1 VPSGC
6 RDTVGW
12 TIRLTS
18 LIVAIAL
25 TPAARGFGQTADA
38 SATVNPWATGGVPGV
53 AKPGEGGKPLPY
65 WQAPALPQAVIAGG
79 TIPVGWTPQ
88 AVPYTGIGPDG
99 RPMTAYYA
107 PTYTFTYQAGPPML
121 AHAVPG
127 TAPMPSNQVNRP
139 QAWGYQP
146 APVTYAVPPATVARY
161 QPAPYQFPA
170 GSPQLAGTPI
180 APPPGPIPPAV
191 VPLAAAPPMIA
202 QQPLPP
208 PPTQWGPAPQQMPPQ
223 LVPQPMAQPLPQ
235 QAVPQQAVPQ
245 QAVPQQAPPQW
256 GPSAEPAPGLV
267 PQQPA
272 APPAAAAFGAAPAA
286 AAGAAFA
293 SANQQ
298 NQIPPIGSPAA
309 AAAPVAPPPRGG
321 TRLWRVV
328 GVNDGDTITCLDES
342 NQQQK
347 VRLASIDAPEIGQE
361 YGKTAR
367 ENLAALVFGK
377 TVEVIDEG
385 KDRYGR
391 TVGQVTCNGMD
402 VNRQMIAS
410 GNAWHFAEYSND
422 ASLAALQS
430 QAQAQRLG
438 LWATPNP
445 TPPWDYRDTLKRP
458 ST

>member
-1 VPSGC
+1 VPLGSRQPVAQRPGS
-6 RDTVGW
+6 R
-12 TIRLTS
+12 S
-18 LIVAIAL
+18 LLVMLAML
-25 TPAARGFGQTADA
+25 AAGRGFAQAPDA
-38 SATVNPWATGGVPGV
+38 SAPVSPWATGGVPGV
-53 AKPGEGGKPLPY
+53 AKPGENKPLNY

-127 TAPMPSNQVNRP
+127 TAPVAPNQVNRV

-180 APPPGPIPPAV
+180 VPPPGPPPPAA
-191 VPLAAAPPMIA
+191 VPLAAPPMIA

-223 LVPQPMAQPLPQ
+223 LVPQPVQQP
-235 QAVPQQAVPQ
+235 A
-245 QAVPQQAPPQW
+245 PQW

-272 APPAAAAFGAAPAA
+272 AQAPAADTFAAAAPAA

-293 SANQQ
+293 SAGQQ

-309 AAAPVAPPPRGG
+309 AAPPAPPPRTG
-321 TRLWRVV
+321 THLWRVV

-367 ENLAALVFGK
+367 ENLAAMVFGK
-377 TVEVIDEG
+377 TVEVTDEG

-391 TVGQVTCNGMD
+391 IVGQVNCNGVD
-402 VNRQMIAS
+402 VNRQMIAT

-422 ASLAALQS
+422 ASLAGLQS
-430 QAQAQRLG
+430 QAQGQRLG

-445 TPPWDYRDTLKRP
+445 TPPWDYRDTLKRS